1 MMNIEA
7 FEQLPLLGIL
17 RGIESKHVEPIAIAV
32 AKTGLPALEITMNTP
47 NAPALIKEMKYYSR
61 GKFSVGAGTVL
72 TLRDLDAAVAAGA
85 SFIVMPSLQL
95 EVIRICVSQKIP
107 VFPGAFTPTEIYKA
121 WEMGATMVKVFPSSI
136 VGPSYFGEIK
146 GPFNTIKLLACG
158 GITQHTISDFFT
170 KGADAAAFG
179 ASIFK
184 KEWIDSENY
193 DAICNEISGLIHAYN
208 AIEKGL

>member
-1 MMNIEA
+1 MLDLEA
-7 FEQLPLLGIL
+7 FEALPLLGIL
-17 RGIESKHVEPIAIAV
+17 RGIESKHVEPLAIAV
-32 AKTGLPALEITMNTP
+32 GKTGLPAIEITMNTP

-61 GKFSVGAGTVL
+61 GKFAVGAGTVL
-72 TLRDLDAAVAAGA
+72 TFRDLDAAVAAGA

-136 VGPSYFGEIK
+136 VGPQYFAEVK
-146 GPFNTIKLLACG
+146 GPFNGIKLLACG
-158 GITQHTISDFFT
+158 GINQQTIRDFFG

-184 KEWIDSENY
+184 KEWLDADNY
-193 DAICNEISGLIHAYN
+193 DAIGTEISGLINAYH
-208 AIEKGL
+208 G